1 MAWTKGEIVL
11 RNATLEE
18 LLITIKNQYGIT
30 ATTSLNIHQGNYTIR
45 FPATMALPE
54 VLDIIQKISY
64 KPKIHFT
71 MLKDQLSIY

>member
-1 MAWTKGEIVL
+1 MAWTNGEIVL
-11 RNATLEE
+11 RNATLED

-71 MLKDQLSIY
+71 MQKYQLSIY